1 LRVATVAGRTFD
13 LDLVAKLADIV
24 SEQAA
29 RHAERAL
36 RAGLLDTSGTS
47 FAFTSGLLRE
57 VLYETTPEPV
67 RASRHRRVAVLLAG
81 APEAAA
87 SHHAAAGD
95 WAAAA
100 SAWSAA
106 AEQAMLAFAL
116 RDAERL
122 FGEALRAATVTGERE
137 RIAELRLRRGEVRE
151 ELADY
156 DGAHDDH
163 VAALELARALA
174 DPRLEARAL
183 ERLGWTAYYAR
194 DTIVASA
201 LAARAN
207 ELAEEAAAA
216 PAAGAR
222 APARC
227 ARCCSACSS
236 PGWARPTSATWAAR
250 CAPGTDAAAAG
261 RLRPRLLPRWGRH
274 HAGVGLA
281 QAG

>member
-1 LRVATVAGRTFD
+1 MPESLQAAVLLRVRQIDPEVVELLRVATVAGRTFD
-13 LDLVAKLADIV
+13 LDLVAKLAGID

-29 RHAERAL
+29 RRAEGAL

-67 RASRHRRVAVLLAG
+67 RASRHRRAAVLLAG

-137 RIAELRLRRGEVRE
+137 RVAELRLRRGEVRE

-156 DGAHDDH
+156 HGARDDH
-163 VAALELARALA
+163 VAALELARALD

-183 ERLGWTAYYAR
+183 ERLGWAAYYAR
-194 DTIVASA
+194 DTDDTSDSPP
-201 LAARAN
+201 ARVSWPRRRPPHQPH
-207 ELAEEAAAA
+207 A
-216 PAAGAR
+216 PAHCCWPAGCATGTATSTAR
-222 APARC
+222 
-227 ARCCSACSS
+227 
-236 PGWARPTSATWAAR
+236 RPPT
-250 CAPGTDAAAAG
+250 G
-261 RLRPRLLPRWGRH
+261 RR
-274 HAGVGLA
+274 
-281 QAG
+281 